1 MQALDGVGGAVRS
14 RVVRRA
20 AIEAGAIASE
30 LTRAHVLAV
39 LRLLGT
45 KNKEIQLPG
54 HVTAYAEGQVLR
66 FRPTSS
72 G

>member
-1 MQALDGVGGAVRS
+1 M
-14 RVVRRA
+14 RRA

-39 LRLLGT
+39 LGLLGT
-45 KNKEIQLPG
+45 HGEKQIQLPG

-66 FRPTSS
+66 FRPTAPA